1 MGFNMAGSLS
11 MGINKPHKNN
21 MGNLKKL
28 DRVWASNTS
37 LTDTATN
44 KPSKAEV
51 IAIKTTP
58 IMVILQLTPLRSTRN
73 AAKITG
79 TKALT
84 MPNRIAPSIFAK
96 TNILILIG
104 ANNNLSKDLLLF
116 SNVMVTASMDVVPN
130 NMLMAIKPGNSS
142 TICISPDK
150 RIICIKVQERGK
162 IIPN

>member
-1 MGFNMAGSLS
+1 

-51 IAIKTTP
+51 TAIRTTEIRVRP
-58 IMVILQLTPLRSTRN
+58 QLTPLRSARN
-73 AAKITG
+73 AAKTTG

-84 MPNRIAPSIFAK
+84 IPNKIAPSILAE

-130 NMLMAIKPGNSS
+130 NILMAIKPGNSS
-142 TICISPDK
+142 TIPISPDD
-150 RIICIKVQERGK
+150 RINCIRVQERGK
-162 IIPN
+162 IIPQLMFGGFK